1 MTEAVEAAIV
11 RERGWWRITLGL
23 VAFLVLPATPL
34 LRIVLPIEQT
44 ILLVVPALA
53 VCAVVGWR
61 AGGRWPLA
69 LAWAGIGLW
78 VLWPPASTAGSF
90 PVLARGWGALL
101 AGAFGGM
108 VLLQRERTF
117 LPRAMVAIVGAFG
130 LAAAGILAVPGGF
143 AKATETMQVEVARR
157 AEVSSTQWRQM
168 TATAEWQK
176 FVGENPDAG
185 KLSNEVD
192 RQLQGLPE
200 VAGVLFPA
208 MLALESLLA
217 LALAWGLYHRI
228 GRVRLG
234 PPLARL
240 REFRFHDVLIWG
252 IIGGLAL
259 LVLPLPPLG
268 RAIGVNGLVFFG
280 ALYAARGLGV
290 LVWFLAPGRWMAVFL
305 TLFIVF
311 FWHVVGVV
319 AVGIGLGDTWF
330 DWRGRARPK
339 SQRSE

>member
-1 MTEAVEAAIV
+1 M
-11 RERGWWRITLGL
+11 
-23 VAFLVLPATPL
+23 
-34 LRIVLPIEQT
+34 
-44 ILLVVPALA
+44 
-53 VCAVVGWR
+53 
-61 AGGRWPLA
+61 
-69 LAWAGIGLW
+69 
-78 VLWPPASTAGSF
+78 
-90 PVLARGWGALL
+90 L
-101 AGAFGGM
+101 AGAFGAV
-108 VLLQRERTF
+108 VLLQQERSF
-117 LPRAMVAIVGAFG
+117 LARAMVAMVAGFG
-130 LAAAGILAVPGGF
+130 LASVGVLAVPGGF
-143 AKATETMQVEVARR
+143 GKAAETLRVEVARR
-157 AEVSSTQWRQM
+157 AEISSTQWRQM
-168 TATAEWQK
+168 TATAEWQQ
-176 FVGENPDAG
+176 FVGENPEAG
-185 KLSNEVD
+185 NLSNEVD
-192 RQLQGLPE
+192 RQLQALPE

-240 REFRFHDVLIWG
+240 REFKFNDVLVWG
-252 IIGGLAL
+252 IVGGLAL
-259 LVLPLPPLG
+259 VVLPLPPLG
-268 RAIGVNGLVFFG
+268 RAIGVNCLVFFG

-305 TLFIVF
+305 TLFTVF